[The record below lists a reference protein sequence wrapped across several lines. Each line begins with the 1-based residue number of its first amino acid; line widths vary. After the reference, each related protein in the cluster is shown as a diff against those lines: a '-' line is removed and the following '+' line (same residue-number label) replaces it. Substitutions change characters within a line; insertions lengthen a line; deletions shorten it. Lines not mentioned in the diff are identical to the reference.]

1 MDGSFFTFIGN
12 FVQKIFY
19 KMVNLLDFLD
29 KMLYNHRV
37 TLLWNRGYTMEENCL
52 AKVKENIKKVMKGKD
67 EIIDLM
73 LVSLVCSGHIII
85 EDLPGLG
92 KTTLASALAQSLG
105 CDFQR
110 IQFTPDVLPSDITGF
125 NIFDMK
131 TGQARFQKGSIYNQI
146 ILADEINRA
155 GPKTQSALLE
165 AMQEGQVTVD
175 GVTYPLPKPFMIMAT
190 QNPVD
195 MAGTYPLP
203 EAQIDRFLM
212 KLSVGYPTE
221 QVEADIIRANISTN
235 EKVKLSTVASAEDI
249 LAIQKSLKDIYID
262 DCLVKYIVSIVTTT
276 RNYEGVLVGASPRGS
291 IALTKAS
298 CAFALLNNRN
308 YVLPDDI
315 KYLAPFVLSHRIIM
329 KKHRS
334 EKGKSSQEV
343 IKEILCS
350 LAVPKI

>member
-1 MDGSFFTFIGN
+1 MAD
-12 FVQKIFY
+12 
-19 KMVNLLDFLD
+19 
-29 KMLYNHRV
+29 
-37 TLLWNRGYTMEENCL
+37 NCL
-52 AKVKENIKKVMKGKD
+52 ARVKDNIKKVIKGKD

-131 TGQARFQKGSIYNQI
+131 SGQSRFQKGSIHNQI

-175 GVTYPLPKPFMIMAT
+175 GVTYPLPRPFMIMAT

-212 KLSVGYPTE
+212 KLSVGYPSK
-221 QVEADIIRANISTN
+221 QVESDIVRANISVN
-235 EKVKLSTVASAEDI
+235 EKIKLSAVASAENI
-249 LAIQKSLKDIYID
+249 ITIQNALKEIYID
-262 DCLVKYIVSIVTTT
+262 DCLLDYIVSIVTTT
-276 RNYEGVLVGASPRGS
+276 RNYEGVLVGVSPRGS

-298 CAFALLNNRN
+298 CALALLNGRN

-334 EKGKSSQEV
+334 EKGKTSDEV
-343 IKEILCS
+343 IKEIIGS
-350 LAVPKI
+350 LPVPKV

>member
-1 MDGSFFTFIGN
+1 MA
-12 FVQKIFY
+12 
-19 KMVNLLDFLD
+19 
-29 KMLYNHRV
+29 
-37 TLLWNRGYTMEENCL
+37 ENCL
-52 AKVKENIKKVMKGKD
+52 AKVKENIKKVIKGKD
-67 EIIDLM
+67 EVIDLM
-73 LVSLVCSGHIII
+73 LIALICSGHIII

-92 KTTLASALAQSLG
+92 KTTLVSSLAQSLG
-105 CDFQR
+105 CNFQR

-131 TGQARFQKGSIYNQI
+131 TGQPRFQRGSIYNQI

-175 GVTYPLPKPFMIMAT
+175 GVTYQLPKPFMIMAT
-190 QNPVD
+190 QNPID

-212 KLSVGYPTE
+212 KVHLGYPSQE
-221 QVEADIIRANISTN
+221 IEADIIRANIRTS
-235 EKVKLSTVASAEDI
+235 EKVTLSAVATAENI
-249 LAIQKSLKDIYID
+249 LALQSTLKDIYVD
-262 DCLVKYIVSIVTTT
+262 DRLINYIVSIVTAT
-276 RNYEGVLVGASPRGS
+276 RNYDGVLLGASPRGS

-298 CAFALLNNRN
+298 CALALISGRS

-334 EKGKSSQEV
+334 EKGKTPEDV
-343 IKEILCS
+343 IKDILSS
-350 LAVPKI
+350 LTVPKI

>member
-1 MDGSFFTFIGN
+1 MA
-12 FVQKIFY
+12 
-19 KMVNLLDFLD
+19 
-29 KMLYNHRV
+29 
-37 TLLWNRGYTMEENCL
+37 ENCL
-52 AKVKENIKKVMKGKD
+52 IKVKENIKKVIKGKD

-73 LVSLVCSGHIII
+73 LVALISSGHIII

-92 KTTLASALAQSLG
+92 KTTLASALAESLG
-105 CDFQR
+105 CKFQR

-131 TGQARFQKGSIYNQI
+131 TGKASFQKGSIHNQI

-175 GVTYPLPKPFMIMAT
+175 GATYPLPKPFMIMAT
-190 QNPVD
+190 QNPID

-212 KLSVGYPTE
+212 KLSLGYPTE
-221 QVEADIIRANISTN
+221 KTESDIIKANISVN
-235 EKVKLSTVASAEDI
+235 QKVRLSAVATAQDVVE
-249 LAIQKSLKDIYID
+249 IQNNLSNIYID
-262 DCLVKYIVSIVTTT
+262 NRLVDYIVAIVNKT
-276 RNYEGVLVGASPRGS
+276 RNYEGVLLGVSPRGS
-291 IALTKAS
+291 IALAKAS
-298 CAFALLNNRN
+298 CALAFLKGRD

-334 EKGKSSQEV
+334 QSGKASQEV
-343 IKEILCS
+343 IREIIDS
-350 LAVPKI
+350 LEVPKIS